1 MSTIRNPSEPPL
13 QERFRALNAASS
25 RDAAALAAQ
34 GKRASL
40 WGLLYVPLVTFVRAY
55 LGRGEWRRG
64 IAGLVSALFAAY
76 EVFVRHAKLW
86 EYHHDK
92 PAAAPPPRL

>member
-1 MSTIRNPSEPPL
+1 MPNPSEPSL
-13 QERFRALNAASS
+13 QERFQELNAASS

-34 GKRASL
+34 GKRFGFR
-40 WGLLYVPLVTFVRAY
+40 GLLCTPLVTFVRVY

-64 IAGLVSALFAAY
+64 IVGLVLALFAAY

-86 EYHHDK
+86 EYHHEK
-92 PAAAPPPRL
+92 PAAAPPPRP